1 MAALIRPLQEPI
13 GPAASGTQRTERSHA
28 FQRAWAAI
36 PRDSSIPDKTDFRP
50 ERFASFLADIYLVEL
65 HTEAYRRV
73 LFRLA
78 GEHIRN
84 ALGLDLRGRNY
95 LDFVP
100 DEYRNTSGVSMKR
113 MFASPPCGRWIR
125 KEVVHGDGFRE
136 RLDLTQLPMTDRAKG
151 LHLVL
156 GIAEGFR
163 PDAPHAADG
172 HFHFERLNSEHF
184 IDIGAGLPE

>member
-73 LFRLA
+73 LFRQLIQFLC
-78 GEHIRN
+78 GN
-84 ALGLDLRGRNY
+84 PPGSSSGSDP
-95 LDFVP
+95 VP
-100 DEYRNTSGVSMKR
+100 V
-113 MFASPPCGRWIR
+113 FW
-125 KEVVHGDGFRE
+125 
-136 RLDLTQLPMTDRAKG
+136 
-151 LHLVL
+151 
-156 GIAEGFR
+156 
-163 PDAPHAADG
+163 
-172 HFHFERLNSEHF
+172 
-184 IDIGAGLPE
+184 